1 MYYRVLPCIIVVLH
15 NVNTR
20 ASDTPQIRRD
30 TTVIHVF
37 RELSHE
43 LCRYISDT
51 STIRPIHAQYVID
64 TRIAVGRCRYSSIHG
79 RYAADTQPIR
89 SRYAGCTLS
98 LALCPKLKEPV
109 LLLVTRVWGRLRLTG
124 RGRLGRPPS
133 LQSLRPPSLQSLALA
148 HGCKLPPQV
157 EPLEY
162 MVETQHMG
170 AISAVSRVL
179 VLY

>member
-30 TTVIHVF
+30 TTLIHVF

-89 SRYAGCTLS
+89 RLYIVTCPLPQAEGAAPPPRHSS
-98 LALCPKLKEPV
+98 LG
-109 LLLVTRVWGRLRLTG
+109 LLLYQV
-124 RGRLGRPPS
+124 LG
-133 LQSLRPPSLQSLALA
+133 
-148 HGCKLPPQV
+148 
-157 EPLEY
+157 
-162 MVETQHMG
+162 
-170 AISAVSRVL
+170 
-179 VLY
+179 

>member
-64 TRIAVGRCRYSSIHG
+64 TRIAVGRCRYGSIHG

-89 SRYAGCTLS
+89 S
-98 LALCPKLKEPV
+98 
-109 LLLVTRVWGRLRLTG
+109 
-124 RGRLGRPPS
+124 
-133 LQSLRPPSLQSLALA
+133 
-148 HGCKLPPQV
+148 
-157 EPLEY
+157 
-162 MVETQHMG
+162 TQG
-170 AISAVSRVL
+170 DAVDTD
-179 VLY
+179 

>member
-51 STIRPIHAQYVID
+51 STIRPIHAQYF
-64 TRIAVGRCRYSSIHG
+64 
-79 RYAADTQPIR
+79 
-89 SRYAGCTLS
+89 
-98 LALCPKLKEPV
+98 LKI
-109 LLLVTRVWGRLRLTG
+109 TKDHDGDCFLT
-124 RGRLGRPPS
+124 LGRPTHE
-133 LQSLRPPSLQSLALA
+133 LLAEE
-148 HGCKLPPQV
+148 GDEQV
-157 EPLEY
+157 EEDEDEGEGEGQGPTAEQ
-162 MVETQHMG
+162 T
-170 AISAVSRVL
+170 AVMQKAWEDATAGQGEEEEQEGRGKRARKPKPQAEVPAKSIKKKGSPKKKGK
-179 VLY
+179 